1 MKQISL
7 ILFFCWF
14 FQSIS
19 AQSLELARQYYE
31 DAEYEKAASIYQ
43 SLWNKNKANTTYLD
57 ALTDCYIAM
66 KDYDAAAKVVSGA
79 VEQFPGQLH
88 LRVSYASLL
97 SIMDKTSEANK
108 QYNIILK
115 DLPANP
121 SIILLTARALDRT
134 GKPELAIEVLEKG
147 RTLIPPGAIFTY
159 DLSQLYMKTGQQEK
173 MLAIAIDQLI
183 EDPAYYNSFTSTIQ
197 RSFTNDSE
205 YDNLLKVVFQKVQ
218 QYPENAQLIELLSWI
233 YIQKKDFINAMRQ
246 LKALDIKLGN
256 NYSRVYSLA
265 MTAYNEDQ
273 YDVAISGFDYIMDK
287 GQANPYFYEAARYK
301 MKSMVD
307 KSILK
312 TEISPDNRAIIDKAY
327 SDFINTYS
335 ETGRAIY
342 LVYDYAEFLMLYH
355 HDLDKA
361 ISILQAVVDKKNNN
375 PPSLA
380 EIKIRLADYLLIK
393 GERWDASLLYSQVD
407 KDFKEGSIGQ
417 EARFKNARLSYFVGD
432 FDWAQ
437 AQFDALKTA
446 TTRMISNDAIDLSV
460 FIQENMGM
468 DSTFEALK
476 KYAVT
481 ELLIYQNKLPQALVQ
496 LDSLLTQYPNNALDD
511 DVLYAKAHIYV
522 KMKEYDKA
530 IACYEKIFTDYK
542 EEIRADNAMY
552 ELAQLY
558 DNILDNKE
566 KAKNL
571 YERLFNEYSDSVFS
585 YDARQRFRTL
595 RGDANQ

>member
-1 MKQISL
+1 
-7 ILFFCWF
+7 
-14 FQSIS
+14 
-19 AQSLELARQYYE
+19 
-31 DAEYEKAASIYQ
+31 
-43 SLWNKNKANTTYLD
+43 
-57 ALTDCYIAM
+57 
-66 KDYDAAAKVVSGA
+66 
-79 VEQFPGQLH
+79 
-88 LRVSYASLL
+88 
-97 SIMDKTSEANK
+97 
-108 QYNIILK
+108 
-115 DLPANP
+115 
-121 SIILLTARALDRT
+121 
-134 GKPELAIEVLEKG
+134 
-147 RTLIPPGAIFTY
+147 
-159 DLSQLYMKTGQQEK
+159 MKTGQQEK

-218 QYPENAQLIELLSWI
+218 QYPENAQLIELLAWI
-233 YIQKKDFINAMRQ
+233 YIQKKDFVNAMRQ

-265 MTAYNEDQ
+265 LTAYNEGQ
-273 YDVAISGFDYIMDK
+273 YDVAISGFDYIMEK

-301 MKSMVD
+301 MKSLVD
-307 KSILK
+307 KSIVK
-312 TEISPDNRAIIDKAY
+312 AEISPENRTLIDKGY
-327 SDFINTYS
+327 TDLINAYS
-335 ETGRAIY
+335 ETGRTIY

-361 ISILQAVVDKKNNN
+361 IAILQGVVDKKNNN
-375 PPSLA
+375 PPTLA

-432 FDWAQ
+432 LDWAQ

-468 DSTFEALK
+468 DSTFAALK
-476 KYAVT
+476 EYAVT

-496 LDSLLTQYPNNALDD
+496 LDSLLAQYPNNALDD

-530 IACYEKIFTDYK
+530 ITCYEKIFTDYK

-558 DNILDNKE
+558 DHILDNKE

-595 RGDANQ
+595 RGDVNQ